1 MQFFALLVVAFGVGW
16 ALPPRLGGRSVQDA
30 MRRAMGVGLLFTG
43 VSHVAMPDSFRVYF
57 PGWVLFV
64 DALVFA
70 TGAVEIVAGLALF
83 GRRYRAQVGLAV
95 AAYFVLVFPANV
107 YVAVAGVEES
117 LPGLL
122 DASWYPWVRLPFQAL
137 FVWWALRSTQPPAP
151 AGRSPRALRLL
162 GAAR

>member
-1 MQFFALLVVAFGVGW
+1 MQFFALLVIAFGVGW
-16 ALPPRLGGRSVQDA
+16 LLPPRLGGRSVQDA
-30 MRRAMGVGLLFTG
+30 MRRAMGVALLFTG
-43 VSHVAMPDSFRVYF
+43 VPHLAMPESFRVYF
-57 PGWVLFV
+57 PGWVPVV
-64 DALVFA
+64 DALVYA
-70 TGAVEIVAGLALF
+70 TGAVEVVGGLALF

-107 YVAVAGVEES
+107 YVAAAGVEQS

-137 FVWWALRSTQPPAP
+137 FVWWVLRSTQPPAP
-151 AGRSPRALRLL
+151 AGRSIQAPRPL

>member
-1 MQFFALLVVAFGVGW
+1 MQFFVVLLVAFGVGW
-16 ALPPRLGGRSVQDA
+16 VLPPRFGGRSTTDA

-43 VSHVAMPDSFRVYF
+43 ASHLAMPDAFRLYF
-57 PGWVLFV
+57 PGWVPVV
-64 DALVFA
+64 DALVYA

-83 GRRYRAQVGLAV
+83 GRRYRAQIGLAV

-122 DASWYPWVRLPFQAL
+122 DGSWYPWVRLPFQAL
-137 FVWWALRSTQPPAP
+137 FIWWALRSTQPPAP
-151 AGRSPRALRLL
+151 AGRSPHAFRLL

>member
-1 MQFFALLVVAFGVGW
+1 MQFFIVLLIAFGVGW
-16 ALPPRLGGRSVQDA
+16 VLPRRLGGRSVQDA

-43 VSHVAMPDSFRVYF
+43 VSHIAMPDSFRVYF
-57 PGWVLFV
+57 PSWVPFV
-64 DALVFA
+64 DALVYA
-70 TGAVEIVAGLALF
+70 SGAIEMIGGLALF
-83 GRRYRAQVGLAV
+83 GRRHRARVGLAV

-122 DASWYPWVRLPFQAL
+122 DAPWYPWVRLPFQAL
-137 FVWWALRSTQPPAP
+137 FVWWALRSTQTTTPV
-151 AGRSPRALRLL
+151 GRPSRALRLL

>member
-1 MQFFALLVVAFGVGW
+1 MQFFALLLVAFGVGW
-16 ALPPRLGGRSVQDA
+16 VLPARLGGRSVQDA
-30 MRRAMGVGLLFTG
+30 MRRALGVGLLFTG
-43 VSHVAMPDSFRVYF
+43 GSHLAMPDSFRVYF
-57 PGWVLFV
+57 PSWVPFV
-64 DALVFA
+64 DALVYA
-70 TGAVEIVAGLALF
+70 TGAVEIVGGLALF
-83 GRRYRAQVGLAV
+83 GRRYRTQVGLAI

-122 DASWYPWVRLPFQAL
+122 DAAWYPWVRLPFQAL

-151 AGRSPRALRLL
+151 AGRPTRALRLL

>member
-16 ALPPRLGGRSVQDA
+16 VLPPRLGGRSVKDA

-57 PGWVLFV
+57 PGWVPVV
-64 DALVFA
+64 DALVYA
-70 TGAVEIVAGLALF
+70 TGAVEVVGGLALF
-83 GRRYRAQVGLAV
+83 GRRYRAQVGLAI

-107 YVAVAGVEES
+107 YVAVAGVEQS

-151 AGRSPRALRLL
+151 AGNAPRVFHLL

>member
-16 ALPPRLGGRSVQDA
+16 VLPPRLGGRSVKDA
-30 MRRAMGVGLLFTG
+30 MRRAMAVALLFTG

-57 PGWVLFV
+57 PGWVPFV
-64 DALVFA
+64 DALVYA

-83 GRRYRAQVGLAV
+83 GRRYRAHIGLAV

-107 YVAVAGVEES
+107 YVAVAGVEAS

-151 AGRSPRALRLL
+151 AGRSPRAFRLL